1 MAQEYRIDTVL
12 VTNRVRLNNNAAQG
26 VIGLPSAAFYGE
38 VAIAGVRIDDPLG
51 ELDLRGWHT
60 FTHDETSC
68 TGNER
73 TFSGWITGK
82 SITRGPSRYGAGRIW
97 ECDVIDLNAAFSFEV
112 FRASS
117 AKRPE
122 ETDIER
128 VAWARASAPMAG
140 TPMAD
145 NGRFNV
151 TDNPVGFGPADYVQQ
166 YPQGLFE
173 SVAGVSGKNFY
184 AYWSQADAELSIHYD
199 VMAAAPASTL
209 SISNVESDAS
219 STCFYPFIDAEL
231 RRSPDDQHTGELLGY
246 LGGNYVYARNDALIA
261 ELSPTEFSPVNF
273 LRDRVKTSDRIGK
286 LTTANSVVQSDLAA
300 MAVEVDTITVT
311 IRVPA
316 SQVNLLMAG
325 DVVDVKFSHLPGY
338 EDFVTVPV
346 TRRNVIPSGGRRD
359 MYDLHLTL
367 SNEIQAVGP
376 GGGDPGEGP
385 FTGGSCEIGDATLE
399 HSQGV
404 AVATQVGITDS
415 WTFTISSAPTPGNR
429 MWVAWYVGDNTPPAS
444 GTYDMAGWTFHGQA
458 SEVGV
463 GGGPAVVNVFSKIAE
478 AGESLTPVVDNTGV
492 ASLLSPEYYSYMEWS
507 GLGDL
512 DTAQT
517 TEVPTGFTGQCTTV
531 HTPTAGID
539 CMILSAAGGN
549 QGYPYPDAGTSIA
562 GGTIIDESL
571 IAVDAIGNVGYQMV
585 TDATGSY
592 TTGTDR
598 PSGTAHAGVSTAF
611 LPCGGG
617 VPSALMHVKNEF
629 VADGDGTTTS
639 FTTRF
644 PYTAGSLEVFVDG
657 VPIIN
662 GYTEDDPDAGTFSLD
677 FAPQA
682 ASGDTR
688 AERLTVNYQAN
699 VGGPGT

>member
-12 VTNRVRLNNNAAQG
+12 ITNRVRLNNDAKQG
-26 VIGLPSAAFYGE
+26 VVGLPSAAWYGE
-38 VAIAGVRIDDPLG
+38 PAVAGVRIDDPLG

-73 TFSGWITGK
+73 TFSGWIIGK
-82 SITRGPSRYGAGRIW
+82 TIDRGPFRYGAARVW
-97 ECDVIDLNAAFSFEV
+97 ECEVHDLNTAFSLEV

-128 VAWARASAPMAG
+128 VAWAQASAPMAG
-140 TPMAD
+140 TPLAD
-145 NGRFNV
+145 NGRFNT
-151 TDNPVGFGPADYVQQ
+151 TDNPVGFGPSDYVTQF
-166 YPQGLFE
+166 PQGLFE
-173 SVAGVSGKNFY
+173 SVAGTSGKNFF
-184 AYWSQADAELSIHYD
+184 AYFDQSANEPSLHYD
-199 VMAAAPASTL
+199 LVGVGPTSTL
-209 SISNVESDAS
+209 AISNVESDAD
-219 STCFYPFIDAEL
+219 STTFYPFIDASL
-231 RRSPDDQHTGELLGY
+231 SRSAADQVTGVLFGY
-246 LGGNYVYARNDALIA
+246 LGGNYVYARNDLLIA

-273 LRDRVKTSDRIGK
+273 LRDAVYTTDRVGK
-286 LTTANSVVQSDLAA
+286 LATANALVQAQLAA
-300 MAVEVDTITVT
+300 RAVEVDTITCA

-325 DVVDVKFSHLPGY
+325 DLVDVKFSHLPGY

-346 TRRNVIPSGGRRD
+346 TRRNVIPSDGRRD

-385 FTGGSCEIGDATLE
+385 YQASCEIGDAVLE

-404 AVATQVGITDS
+404 VVATEVGITDS
-415 WTFTISSAPTPGNR
+415 WTFTISSAPTPGNL
-429 MWVAWYVGDNTPPAS
+429 MWVAWYAGDNAPPS
-444 GTYDMAGWTFHGQA
+444 PGTYDMPGWTWHGQA

-463 GGGPAVVNVFSKIAE
+463 GGGPAVVNVFTKVAE
-478 AGESLTPVVDNTGV
+478 AGESLTPVVNDTGIASIV
-492 ASLLSPEYYSYMEWS
+492 APEYYAYMEWS

-531 HTPTAGID
+531 HTPTAGLD
-539 CMILSAAGGN
+539 VVILSAAGGN
-549 QGYPYPDAGTSIA
+549 QGLAYPGAGTSIA
-562 GGTIIDESL
+562 GGTIIDESP
-571 IAVDAIGNVGYQMV
+571 IAVDAIGNVGYQIV

-592 TTGTDR
+592 VTGTDR

-611 LPCGGG
+611 LPCGAS
-617 VPSALMHVKNEF
+617 VPPGALMHVKNEF
-629 VADGDGTTTS
+629 VADGDGTTAT

-644 PYTAGSLEVFVDG
+644 PYAAGTLEPFVDG

-662 GYTEDDPDAGTFSLD
+662 GYTEIDPDAGTFSLD